1 MFNPEAWITKWMNQ
15 NSLEKRVPELETIIP
30 EEVSFDSIDFL
41 ISVKSSLFQLF
52 WKRKIAQLQSL
63 EFFRECLHALLHTWK
78 RCYWSVEIWYQH
90 LRSRLRLRLRLHST
104 LSNIDGIITIIGQS
118 CHPRVLES
126 CFSFASMPLP
136 IGKLPMTETASVS
149 RLLTTTD

>member
-1 MFNPEAWITKWMNQ
+1 MDQ

-63 EFFRECLHALLHTWK
+63 EFFRECLHALLHT
-78 RCYWSVEIWYQH
+78 
-90 LRSRLRLRLRLHST
+90 
-104 LSNIDGIITIIGQS
+104 
-118 CHPRVLES
+118 
-126 CFSFASMPLP
+126 
-136 IGKLPMTETASVS
+136 
-149 RLLTTTD
+149 